1 MRCGIGAPG
10 PASVRVWQI
19 MSRCRGPRGGRP
31 PPAAGGRSCRLCSRD
46 LTEALDQ
53 QTATAEILRVI
64 SSSPTDVQPVFDAI
78 VQSALRLLDGFGAN
92 VARLVGEDLHLAA
105 LTTTDEAGNSA
116 LTAIF
121 PMPISGWNIAARAVR
136 ARAPV
141 YLDDTETDAE
151 YRSRGAG
158 LARARGVRSIVAV
171 PMMSQNNVVGTIAV
185 SRREP
190 GSFSDEEIALL
201 QTFADQAVI
210 ADRERAPVQGTG
222 GADGRA
228 DSVGREADG
237 AGRGQPGGELDA
249 GRRDGARHDRLPR
262 QPAGRRRRLL
272 DLRVRRRRR
281 AVRAARDPPR
291 RPGVRRGPSGDA
303 PPEGRRAHGTRGRD
317 ARAHPDPR
325 HHPARGLP
333 EQRPGHPHPVRLPG
347 APRRA
352 PAPRGPDHRQPVL
365 DPEGARRVRPGGDRR
380 PEDLRHPVGPGHP
393 ERPALP
399 GDRGQEPPA
408 RGGQPAQVASSWPT
422 CRTSC
427 ARRSTPSS
435 ASPRC

>member
-210 ADRERAPVQGTG
+210 ADRERAAVQGAG

-228 DSVGREADG
+228 DPVGRAADG
-237 AGRGQPGGELDA
+237 AGRGQSGGELDA

-262 QPAGRRRRLL
+262 QPAGRARAGCAIYEY
-272 DLRVRRRRR
+272 DDGAEQFELRATHNDDPAFVE
-281 AVRAARDPPR
+281 ALRAAPLRKGEGLMGRAAEMREPIQIPDIAS
-291 RPGVRRGPSGDA
+291 PGPT
-303 PPEGRRAHGTRGRD
+303 RAASGTRSSGSATGRSSPCPCS
-317 ARAHPDPR
+317 ARTR
-325 HHPARGLP
+325 
-333 EQRPGHPHPVRLPG
+333 
-347 APRRA
+347 
-352 PAPRGPDHRQPVL
+352 
-365 DPEGARRVRPGGDRR
+365 
-380 PEDLRHPVGPGHP
+380 
-393 ERPALP
+393 
-399 GDRGQEPPA
+399 
-408 RGGQPAQVASSWPT
+408 
-422 CRTSC
+422 
-427 ARRSTPSS
+427 SS
-435 ASPRC
+435 AACP